1 MVFDEKEN
9 FEGEKK
15 IAEMLSTLNRVREP
29 SDFNTHVRAR
39 IANGRLSDRAGAWPV
54 NLIRTAAPL
63 AAAIVIALGGYFVL
77 TSVNTD
83 QNDVPAVAETRSEP
97 RDSIVEQ
104 PASNVEVN
112 KAESRA
118 TVKPS
123 DDLVAENNGAY
134 PENGK
139 GKTSGPNAAN
149 AETRKDGSAVGSTDV
164 AVRGS
169 NSIFPRG
176 LNPNAKPQANAKGV
190 DPNARI
196 PVASILEFIGVKA
209 TWAGDGWR
217 VDNVEPNNIASR
229 SGIRNG
235 DVVEAINGQ
244 SVDNKT
250 TFPARFEGKSVR
262 VRRSG
267 TSLSIDFKP

>member
-9 FEGEKK
+9 FPGEKK
-15 IAEMLSTLNRVREP
+15 IADLISSLRRVDAP
-29 SDFNTHVRAR
+29 GDFDTHVRAR
-39 IANGRLSDRAGAWPV
+39 IASGRVSDLARAWPT
-54 NLIRTAAPL
+54 NLIRIAAPL
-63 AAAIVIALGGYFVL
+63 AAAIVVALGGYFVF
-77 TSVNTD
+77 TSINTD
-83 QNDVPAVAETRSEP
+83 QNEVPPVAQTRSE
-97 RDSIVEQ
+97 RQDSIVEQ
-104 PASNVEVN
+104 PSTNVEIDQP
-112 KAESRA
+112 ESRTTA
-118 TVKPS
+118 KPS
-123 DDLVAENNGAY
+123 EDLVAENKDPD

-139 GKTSGPNAAN
+139 VKTSGPNSAN
-149 AETRKDGSAVGSTDV
+149 AETRKDGSTVGSTDI

-196 PVASILEFIGVKA
+196 PVVSILEFIGVKA

-217 VDNVEPNNIASR
+217 VDNVETNNIASR

-235 DVVEAINGQ
+235 DVVEAINGRP
-244 SVDNKT
+244 VDDKT

-262 VRRSG
+262 VRRDG
-267 TSLSIDFKP
+267 ASLSIDFKP